1 MNNCI
6 TFEMHIID
14 NCTRSHAV
22 DGAVFNFKHE
32 SIRGMAIE
40 TTSWYTWFHQERI
53 SGPQQI
59 LTRMNKKLNLGVGLQ
74 YSATYTTLHMQLDS
88 SLQSKLTWI
97 TRRKFV
103 DWMLKLCWLTVLLT
117 ESLAF
122 LDSHSIF
129 EKPILLHESA
139 IIDLQ

>member
-1 MNNCI
+1 MVSHPEVFKWMNNCI

-74 YSATYTTLHMQLDS
+74 YSATYTTLHIQFSTEQVDMNYKKKISWLNAEIMLIDS
-88 SLQSKLTWI
+88 
-97 TRRKFV
+97 FV
-103 DWMLKLCWLTVLLT
+103 DW
-117 ESLAF
+117 
-122 LDSHSIF
+122 
-129 EKPILLHESA
+129 KPCISR
-139 IIDLQ
+139 

>member
-74 YSATYTTLHMQLDS
+74 YFATYTTLHIQFSTEQVDTNQKKVKICWLNAEIILIDS
-88 SLQSKLTWI
+88 
-97 TRRKFV
+97 FV
-103 DWMLKLCWLTVLLT
+103 DW
-117 ESLAF
+117 
-122 LDSHSIF
+122 
-129 EKPILLHESA
+129 KPCISRQSFHIRETDFIA
-139 IIDLQ
+139 WICKKKNDN